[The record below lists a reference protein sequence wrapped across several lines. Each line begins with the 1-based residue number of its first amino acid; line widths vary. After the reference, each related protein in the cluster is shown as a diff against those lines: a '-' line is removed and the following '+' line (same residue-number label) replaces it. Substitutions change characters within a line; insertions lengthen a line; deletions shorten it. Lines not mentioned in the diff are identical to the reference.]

1 LVSSGKG
8 GEAGYVWGANMS
20 GQSLWNLAKG
30 PDMAERLDMSGLGA
44 GHVRGMHLESGLE
57 AGHIRL
63 PKPDSTIAKSN
74 TLVLTGREL
83 RWI

>member
-1 LVSSGKG
+1 
-8 GEAGYVWGANMS
+8 MS
-20 GQSLWNLAKG
+20 GRILWNLAKG

-44 GHVRGMHLESGLE
+44 GDVQGMPLEFGLE

-63 PKPDSTIAKSN
+63 PKSDSQFAK
-74 TLVLTGREL
+74 LDAPVLTGREL